1 VEALN
6 GKATGDTL
14 AANEWN
20 QVPTELQN
28 VIEALGQSLTNT
40 DLNQLGKAIAGYV
53 GSGDEYTDGGSANS
67 IVLSSITGLQSP
79 PEYTQRLKVNFS
91 KSGTNTGGVNINV
104 AGLGVL
110 PVLDQFGA
118 ALVPGD
124 LVTGTDY
131 QLRYNP
137 TLDGGNPA
145 FQYNKPAATT
155 NDLPRNYIDGFTL
168 SNNATDSANDIDIA
182 AGTCKNSTNSADL
195 TLVSA
200 LGKQIDV
207 AWAEGGTP
215 GTPAG
220 GFPSGLTSG
229 SPVNNTWYRIFAI
242 RKNTGQVDA
251 GFDTNTNAAAL
262 LADATDYSEFRQ
274 IGWIYYEAPG
284 QIRQFRQYGD
294 WFEWDLPTED
304 LTASPAGTSR
314 ILVTMTAPPDETVRV
329 YGGAV
334 ITGATSPGDNTYIQ
348 VVPVDNTDNPSDI
361 SNSIGRYG
369 VGASTQFDGGSS
381 FDCRLNNS
389 SQLAV
394 RCSGLATTGLLAV
407 NTQKYNYPRGKQ

>member
-1 VEALN
+1 MEALN

-104 AGLGVL
+104 AGIGVL

-124 LVTGTDY
+124 MVTGTDY

-182 AGTCKNSTNSADL
+182 AGTCKDSTNSADL
-195 TLVSA
+195 TLASA

-229 SPVNNTWYRIFAI
+229 SPVNDTWYRIFAI

-284 QIRQFRQYGD
+284 QIRQFFQDGD
-294 WFEWDLPTED
+294 VFFWQEIWELTPAISPPSTTQTDVPVLAPPSTIAEIQARADAGANTFYWVGSPDQVFPVPTITSKNLESNSAFD
-304 LTASPAGTSR
+304 GSLTCRCKLSSASEFSHRASAAAGTLE
-314 ILVTMTAPPDETVRV
+314 IYL
-329 YGGAV
+329 
-334 ITGATSPGDNTYIQ
+334 
-348 VVPVDNTDNPSDI
+348 
-361 SNSIGRYG
+361 
-369 VGASTQFDGGSS
+369 SS
-381 FDCRLNNS
+381 WID
-389 SQLAV
+389 
-394 RCSGLATTGLLAV
+394 T
-407 NTQKYNYPRGKQ
+407 RGQQ